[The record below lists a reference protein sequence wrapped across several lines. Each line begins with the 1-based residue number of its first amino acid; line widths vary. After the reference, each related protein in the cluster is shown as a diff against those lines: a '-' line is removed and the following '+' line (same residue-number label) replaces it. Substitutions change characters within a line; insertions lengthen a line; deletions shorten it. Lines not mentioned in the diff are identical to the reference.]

1 MMEILDYFKLPEK
14 AQITQRVYTKDI
26 VAALDATGS
35 DKVLI
40 EKSISTIH
48 LVGILNETTT
58 GLWAY
63 RDNTYLYEEVQL
75 FLIALKD
82 ATRAKQLNENIQ
94 KVFPNPIIVIY
105 KNGNEYMLSTAM
117 KRLNKVEKGKS
128 VIDSIQTSGWFKLD
142 PLHNELLSK
151 INYQKKNIKEFYESI
166 DYLISAE
173 YVAKVTGQV
182 PESIDFMIKTKSL
195 AIQQLLEEKNKWILQ
210 EQEESSMQGK
220 MQCHMKIKEIEQK
233 LEVLK
238 Q

>member
-1 MMEILDYFKLPEK
+1 MEILDYFKLPEK
-14 AQITQRVYTKDI
+14 AQITQRVYTKDVI
-26 VAALDATGS
+26 AALDATGS
-35 DKVLI
+35 DKALI

-82 ATRAKQLNENIQ
+82 ATRVKQLNENIQ

-105 KNGNEYMLSTAM
+105 KNVNEYMLSTAM
-117 KRLNKVEKGKS
+117 KRLNKVEKGKA

-142 PLHNELLSK
+142 SLHDELLSK

-173 YVAKVTGQV
+173 YVAKITGKV

-210 EQEESSMQGK
+210 EQEETSMQGK
-220 MQCHMKIKEIEQK
+220 MQCHIKIKEINQK
-233 LEVLK
+233 IENLSE
-238 Q
+238 